1 MWIFVHIMSQLPD
14 IFTHSKMHVCMCFQ
28 HNFIGRYLNLILVNK
43 FAWPISTHF
52 HLLNTRDCL
61 NRLAKPIKYLFP
73 PKDELL
79 KLITC
84 ACFPP
89 HPHPC
94 TIHVNPANLK
104 PLRMLKWFLGC
115 HRWRWHIM
123 SEKILPTSRIQ
134 DTIIFSRTRNDTA
147 SPECQF
153 SSWL

>member
-104 PLRMLKWFLGC
+104 PLRMLKWFLGWLKGAQMKVT
-115 HRWRWHIM
+115 HYVR
-123 SEKILPTSRIQ
+123 EDTSYF
-134 DTIIFSRTRNDTA
+134 THSRHHHFLKD
-147 SPECQF
+147 P
-153 SSWL
+153 